1 MELNNSIIAIGC
13 KICYKERIFGRTGG
27 LLVQKNI
34 IFEDEHIIVAYKPAG
49 IATQTARLG
58 QQDMV
63 SELKNYLAQKPE
75 NKGKGA
81 PYLGLV
87 HRLDQPVAG
96 ILAFAKTKQ
105 AAASLSKQIT
115 DGHFHKY
122 YNAIVFG
129 RPDKE
134 EADLENYLYKDGKTN
149 MSLVVKENF
158 PDAKKARLHYQRKET
173 LMVLEERQE
182 ASLVEIELFTGR
194 HHQIRVQMA
203 NADMPLL
210 GDSKYG
216 TVRSKDFS
224 KKIGCRNVALC
235 ACRLQFMHPK
245 TGEELHFMKK
255 PEDEIFLPFMS

>member
-1 MELNNSIIAIGC
+1 ML
-13 KICYKERIFGRTGG
+13 
-27 LLVQKNI
+27 KNI
-34 IFEDEHIIVAYKPAG
+34 VFEDEHIIVAYKPAG

-63 SELKNYLAQKPE
+63 SELKNYLAHKPE

-115 DGHFHKY
+115 DGTFHKY
-122 YNAIVFG
+122 YNAIVYG
-129 RPDKE
+129 RPEKE
-134 EADLENYLYKDGKTN
+134 QDTLEDFLYKDAKTN
-149 MSLVVKENF
+149 MSLVVKEDT
-158 PDAKKARLHYQRKET
+158 PEAKAAKLHYQWKET
-173 LMVLEERQE
+173 LMVLEEQQE
-182 ASLVEIELFTGR
+182 ASLVGIELFTGR

-203 NADMPLL
+203 HAGMPLL

-216 TVRSKDFS
+216 TEASKEFS
-224 KKIGCRNVALC
+224 RNIGCRNVALC
-235 ACRLQFMHPK
+235 ASRLSFKHPK
-245 TGEELHFMKK
+245 TGKELNFLKK
-255 PEDEIFLPFMS
+255 PEEEIFIPFLS

>member
-1 MELNNSIIAIGC
+1 ML
-13 KICYKERIFGRTGG
+13 
-27 LLVQKNI
+27 KNI
-34 IFEDEHIIVAYKPAG
+34 VFEDEHIIVAYKPAG

-63 SELKNYLAQKPE
+63 SELKNYLAKKPE

-115 DGHFHKY
+115 DGTFHKY
-122 YNAIVFG
+122 YYALVFG
-129 RPDKE
+129 GTPKE
-134 EADLENYLYKDGKTN
+134 QDTLEDYLSKDSKTN
-149 MSLVVKENF
+149 MSNVVSKDH
-158 PDAKKARLHYQRKET
+158 PDAKCAKLHYQWKET
-173 LMVLEERQE
+173 LMVVEEAAE
-182 ASLVEIELFTGR
+182 ASLVEVELFTGR

-203 NADMPLL
+203 HAGMPLL

-216 TVRSKDFS
+216 TEAAKEFS
-224 KKIGCRNVALC
+224 KNIGCRNVALC
-235 ACRLQFMHPK
+235 ACRLVFQHPK
-245 TGEELHFMKK
+245 TGKMIDFTKK
-255 PEDEIFLPFMS
+255 PEDEIFLPFLG

>member
-1 MELNNSIIAIGC
+1 M
-13 KICYKERIFGRTGG
+13 
-27 LLVQKNI
+27 QKNI
-34 IFEDEHIIVAYKPAG
+34 VFEDEHIIVAYKPAG

-63 SELKNYLAQKPE
+63 SELKNYLARKPE

-96 ILAFAKTKQ
+96 ILVFAKTKQ

-115 DGHFHKY
+115 DGTFHKY
-122 YNAIVFG
+122 YNAIIFG
-129 RPDKE
+129 RPQKE
-134 EADLENYLYKDGKTN
+134 QEILEDYLYKDGKTN
-149 MSLVVKENF
+149 MSLVVKEDF
-158 PDAKKARLHYQRKET
+158 PEAKKARLRYQWKET
-173 LMVLEERQE
+173 LMVLEEDQE

-203 NADMPLL
+203 NAGMPLL

-216 TVRSKDFS
+216 TEESKQFG
-224 KKIGCRNVALC
+224 KNIGCRNVALC
-235 ACRLQFMHPK
+235 ACRLQFKHPA
-245 TGEELHFMKK
+245 TGKMIEFNKK
-255 PEDEIFLPFMS
+255 PEDEIFLPFLG